1 MELGKYNF
9 ENRGDSLE
17 EFGVRNYA
25 YTFKDVLAY
34 IDWIE
39 SKKFVILGGDVY
51 SRQGDMFELTYDSW
65 YYSPKNK
72 DNDSLKSISMAK
84 NYIKQYTNSNGENFY
99 FAIAVSE

>member
-1 MELGKYNF
+1 MELGKFNF
-9 ENRGDSLE
+9 ENRGQSLAE
-17 EFGVRNYA
+17 LGVASYA
-25 YTFKDVLAY
+25 YTYKDMLAY

-39 SKKFVILGGDVY
+39 TKKFMILGGDVY
-51 SRQGDMFELTYDSW
+51 IEGDEGFELTYDSW

>member
-1 MELGKYNF
+1 MELSKYNF
-9 ENRGDSLE
+9 ENRGSSLK
-17 EFGVRNYA
+17 EFGVTNYA

-51 SRQGDMFELTYDSW
+51 SRQGDIFDLTYDSW

-72 DNDSLKSISMAK
+72 DNDSLKSISVTK

-99 FAIAVSE
+99 FAIVVSE

>member
-1 MELGKYNF
+1 MELGKFNF

-17 EFGVRNYA
+17 EFGVTNYA

-65 YYSPKNK
+65 YYSPESK
-72 DNDSLKSISMAK
+72 DNDSLKSISVAK

-99 FAIAVSE
+99 FAIVVSE

>member
-1 MELGKYNF
+1 MELGKFNF

-17 EFGVRNYA
+17 EFGVTNYA

-51 SRQGDMFELTYDSW
+51 SRQGDMFDITYDSW
-65 YYSPKNK
+65 SYSPKNK
-72 DNDSLKSISMAK
+72 DNDSLESISVAK
-84 NYIKQYTNSNGENFY
+84 NYIKQYTNSNGENIY
-99 FAIAVSE
+99 FAIVVSE

>member
-1 MELGKYNF
+1 MELGKFNF
-9 ENRGDSLE
+9 KNRGQSLAE
-17 EFGVRNYA
+17 LGVASYA
-25 YTFKDVLAY
+25 YTYQDMLAY

-51 SRQGDMFELTYDSW
+51 SRQGDIFDLTYDSW

-84 NYIKQYTNSNGENFY
+84 NYIKQYTNSNGEDFY
-99 FAIAVSE
+99 FAIVVSE

>member
-1 MELGKYNF
+1 MELSKYNF
-9 ENRGDSLE
+9 ENRGSSLK
-17 EFGVRNYA
+17 EFGVTNYA

-51 SRQGDMFELTYDSW
+51 SRQGDIFDLTYDSW